1 MFNHTTIVVAGNGV
15 DPKPVCIGPAV
26 LAKTVLITSKFIF
39 QTAFSIS
46 ALLYS
51 EVVGG
56 QNAKFAGERT
66 NAIYENSILNARN
79 IITVF
84 YATQQLKVMLGDI
97 SEGLEGDREERD
109 ERRRLTVT
117 KECVYTEEFGLY
129 EPFDSE
135 CTCVL
140 TNDDGFQRGCN
151 ISSCEDPT
159 FVCDGSYNYTYISKL
174 LTGECLI

>member
-1 MFNHTTIVVAGNGV
+1 MINIHSEGFNGDLAKAWRNTIFVLKQAFEFFDQIEKTAAEPAKELCSIIPLIVVAGNGV

-46 ALLYS
+46 DQLYS

-79 IITVF
+79 IITSF
-84 YATQQLKVMLGDI
+84 MPHN
-97 SEGLEGDREERD
+97 S
-109 ERRRLTVT
+109 
-117 KECVYTEEFGLY
+117 
-129 EPFDSE
+129 
-135 CTCVL
+135 
-140 TNDDGFQRGCN
+140 
-151 ISSCEDPT
+151 
-159 FVCDGSYNYTYISKL
+159 
-174 LTGECLI
+174 